1 MSTCRSE
8 SEYQV
13 LEQQLHWH
21 LQRCTHTFSP
31 GKAMR
36 GLYLWSRPIC
46 ASHLPLLL
54 SKALGSKVARQTG
67 LGWEDPGVCALGTY

>member
-1 MSTCRSE
+1 
-8 SEYQV
+8 
-13 LEQQLHWH
+13 
-21 LQRCTHTFSP
+21 
-31 GKAMR
+31 MR

-54 SKALGSKVARQTG
+54 SKAFAELGSKVARQTG